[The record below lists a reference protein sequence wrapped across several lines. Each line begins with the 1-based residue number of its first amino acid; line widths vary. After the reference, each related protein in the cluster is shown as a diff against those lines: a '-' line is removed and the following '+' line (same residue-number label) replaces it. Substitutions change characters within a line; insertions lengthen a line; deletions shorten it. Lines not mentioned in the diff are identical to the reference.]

1 MLQKKVCMIGDFSV
15 GKTSLVSRFVRQSFS
30 EKYLTT
36 VGVKID
42 TKIVELDKETVK
54 LILWDIA
61 GNDALTTTAISYLRG
76 SAGYLLVVDSTRLPT
91 WESALNLRQA
101 VADQIGEKPFVMLL
115 NKTDLQEQ
123 WELDKE
129 LIQQLYYARMAYF
142 THQCENWHECGRG
155 ICDIGEFNAA
165 SLKQIWAR

>member
-15 GKTSLVSRFVRQSFS
+15 GKTSLISRFVRQSFS

-91 WESALNLRQA
+91 WESALNLREA
-101 VADQIGEKPFVMLL
+101 VAAQIGEKPFVMLL

-129 LIQQLYYARMAYF
+129 LIQQYI
-142 THQCENWHECGRG
+142 TQGWHILHTSAKTGMNVE
-155 ICDIGEFNAA
+155 EAFATLANLMVQA
-165 SLKQIWAR
+165 

>member
-1 MLQKKVCMIGDFSV
+1 MLQKKICMIGDFSV
-15 GKTSLVSRFVRQSFS
+15 GKTSLISRFVRQSFS

-42 TKIVELDKETVK
+42 TKVVETTQDTVK

-91 WESALNLRQA
+91 WESALNLQQS
-101 VADQIGEKPFVMLL
+101 VTTQIGEKPFVVLL
-115 NKTDLQEQ
+115 NKTDLAEQ
-123 WELDKE
+123 YELNQDVIAKY
-129 LIQQLYYARMAYF
+129 IQQG
-142 THQCENWHECGRG
+142 WHILPTSAKTGLNVE
-155 ICDIGEFNAA
+155 EAFATLAN
-165 SLKQIWAR
+165 LMV